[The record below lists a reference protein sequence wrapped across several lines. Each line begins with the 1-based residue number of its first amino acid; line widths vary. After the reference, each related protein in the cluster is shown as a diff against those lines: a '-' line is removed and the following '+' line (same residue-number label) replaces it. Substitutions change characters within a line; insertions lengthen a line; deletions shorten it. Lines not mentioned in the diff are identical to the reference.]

1 MDRANRSAY
10 ASRAE
15 NLVGSG
21 LNDRLFSSR
30 AIVLRAGSE
39 RWAGT
44 FNGPLLIKGY
54 GEYP

>member
-21 LNDRLFSSR
+21 LNDRLFSNQP
-30 AIVLRAGSE
+30 IVLRAGSE
-39 RWAGT
+39 RFLFLEEFRSSA
-44 FNGPLLIKGY
+44 L
-54 GEYP
+54 